1 MTGIQSQG
9 PCDSMPRVDFKT
21 QLRFTLLRCVP
32 RKRRQQASK
41 LMKGIWK
48 YIMGKGKVGTDN
60 AKYQCMWDRGGI
72 QKNMNA
78 SLRLSI
84 TRIPPSDDVSPSEK
98 LCR

>member
-1 MTGIQSQG
+1 
-9 PCDSMPRVDFKT
+9 
-21 QLRFTLLRCVP
+21 
-32 RKRRQQASK
+32 
-41 LMKGIWK
+41 
-48 YIMGKGKVGTDN
+48 MGKGKVGTDN

-84 TRIPPSDDVSPSEK
+84 TRIPPSDDISPSEK